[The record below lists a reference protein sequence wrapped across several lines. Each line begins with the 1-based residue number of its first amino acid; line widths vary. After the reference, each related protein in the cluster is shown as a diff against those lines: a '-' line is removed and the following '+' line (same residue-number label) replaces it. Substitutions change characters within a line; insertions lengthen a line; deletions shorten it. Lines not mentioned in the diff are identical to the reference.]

1 MCADSF
7 DYNTDY
13 CTLCFN
19 KQDNVYW
26 LLGKP
31 LNFNCLFGALHDF
44 SPGSFYL
51 FQLKGGEGRMDH
63 CNDHFCS
70 QSLTASCV

>member
-7 DYNTDY
+7 DYNMDY

-51 FQLKGGEGRMDH
+51 FQLKGGEGRLIVVRSISTS
-63 CNDHFCS
+63 F
-70 QSLTASCV
+70 QCVTLR